1 MWSRVGY
8 SEYWMWDGYH
18 RNCSVTDEKCEMEI
32 DEPSK
37 NCSGLPVCQLY
48 TCSEST
54 HQLVKCDSNK
64 ATNYMRINYTCIKVI

>member
-8 SEYWMWDGYH
+8 SEYWILDGT
-18 RNCSVTDEKCEMEI
+18 RTNCSVTDEKCEMEI

-48 TCSEST
+48 TCSNSSR
-54 HQLVKCDSNK
+54 QLVKCDSNK